1 MKLNIVVDT
10 FYFLKLT
17 YVCSLCF
24 KTYLSNLKKKQK
36 PSAGFWET
44 FRLGSFNLETGS
56 LFSAAQQLA
65 KRLYLLVS

>member
-24 KTYLSNLKKKQK
+24 KTYLSNFLKKTHQLDSGKR
-36 PSAGFWET
+36 SDLVLLTW
-44 FRLGSFNLETGS
+44 RLGACSQLHNNLQRGS
-56 LFSAAQQLA
+56 IS
-65 KRLYLLVS
+65 